1 VLGAQYCSYIFLATN
16 ELENIDNIGM
26 KETTKIEVSWHT
38 LLKIFV
44 FLLIVLT
51 AYLGRM
57 SLGIFFVSIVIS
69 LGIDPIISF
78 FEGRGVKRLLA
89 VLIVFFSVFILIAGG
104 IYFMIPIISIEAT
117 GFLTQIHDIVYSIFG
132 VGLPIN
138 LLDAFTV
145 GRDKLFDFLSS
156 QNISVADTLKNF
168 FTTAVSVVATIIIS
182 FYLSIEKEGPERL
195 LRVILPDIY
204 EGPVL
209 RVFHRFS
216 VKIRK
221 WFSAQ
226 LTLSFI
232 MGIIVSVGMWIM
244 GVKYAI
250 ILGIL
255 AAIFELVPAIGP
267 ILVGFISFIVAVSD
281 SFSLGVYA
289 VLFFFVIHQL
299 ENHVFIPLIIGKTM
313 KVHPVVVIMALFAG
327 YEIAGF
333 IGIVLSVPLA
343 VIAQE
348 IFNYLAEQKEQRPY
362 LGI

>member
-1 VLGAQYCSYIFLATN
+1 MLGAQYCSYIFLATN

-38 LLKIFV
+38 LLKVFT
-44 FLLIVLT
+44 FLLIGWGI
-51 AYLGRM
+51 YLGRGA
-57 SLGIFFVSIVIS
+57 LGILFTGIVLS
-69 LGIDPIISF
+69 LGIDPIICF
-78 FEGRGVKRLLA
+78 LEQRGVKRLLS
-89 VLIVFFSVFILIAGG
+89 VLIVFISAFIIIAGG
-104 IYFMIPIISIEAT
+104 IYFMIPVFSIEAT
-117 GFLTQIHDIVYSIFG
+117 GLLTQIHDIVYSTFG
-132 VGLPIN
+132 VGLPNN
-138 LLDAFTV
+138 LLDAFTL

-168 FTTAVSVVATIIIS
+168 FTTGISVIATIIIS
-182 FYLSIEKEGPERL
+182 FYLSIEKDGTERL

-221 WFSAQ
+221 WFSTQ

-232 MGIIVSVGMWIM
+232 VGLVVGVGMWLM
-244 GVKYAI
+244 GVKFAVA
-250 ILGIL
+250 LGIL
-255 AAIFELVPAIGP
+255 AAILELVPVIGP
-267 ILVGFISFIVAVSD
+267 IIVGFVAFVVAVSD
-281 SFSLGVYA
+281 SFILSVYA
-289 VLFFFVIHQL
+289 VLFFFLVQQF
-299 ENHVFIPLIIGKTM
+299 ENQILVPLIVGKTM
-313 KVHPVVVIMALFAG
+313 KVHPVVVIMALLAG
-327 YEIAGF
+327 WEIAGF
-333 IGIVLSVPLA
+333 VGIILAVPIA